1 MKWVYGINEKKK
13 FFKVFDNLIFL
24 VLRWYVWGN
33 VFL

>member
-1 MKWVYGINEKKK
+1 MKWVNGINEKKLI
-13 FFKVFDNLIFL
+13 KVFDNLIFL